1 MFWFQW
7 MVMPLSLVPLANYIV
22 LGSHLYLHNRFL
34 SYQIVAE
41 YKRLPSYSN
50 NKDSS
55 PDTVVNTACLI
66 LNKAKWLGSPYSK
79 NGGGDKLVLINSFAS
94 FCAFLLKILSCV
106 VFSRKRKFNLNRLIE
121 NLRISFVYRYLIWRP
136 GRILQQSPD
145 THEIWCILSS
155 YESHKLSPQTKF
167 NIWCFQIIRKLQCH
181 PNSTPRVDKSRN
193 LNPSLTNFYDTIKC

>member
-1 MFWFQW
+1 
-7 MVMPLSLVPLANYIV
+7 MPLSLVPLANYIV
-22 LGSHLYLHNRFL
+22 LGSHLYLHNRSL
-34 SYQIVAE
+34 SYQTVAE
-41 YKRLPSYSN
+41 CKRLPSYSN

-66 LNKAKWLGSPYSK
+66 LNKTKWFGSPYSK
-79 NGGGDKLVLINSFAS
+79 NGGGDKLVLTNSFAS

-106 VFSRKRKFNLNRLIE
+106 VFTRKRKSNLNRLIE
-121 NLRISFVYRYLIWRP
+121 NLMISFVYRYLIWRP

-155 YESHKLSPQTKF
+155 YESHKLSPHAKF
-167 NIWCFQIIRKLQCH
+167 NIWCFQTIRKLQCH
-181 PNSTPRVDKSRN
+181 PNSTPWVDKSRN